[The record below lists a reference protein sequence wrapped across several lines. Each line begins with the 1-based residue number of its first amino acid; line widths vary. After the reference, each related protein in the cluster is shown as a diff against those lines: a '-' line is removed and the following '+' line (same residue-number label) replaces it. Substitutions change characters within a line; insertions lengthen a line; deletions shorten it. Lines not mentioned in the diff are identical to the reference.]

1 LVKPTLKSGPR
12 VFIQNLFCNFL
23 TFLQVS
29 MNFGSLHYFL
39 GIKSIEERFKT
50 TAQCRAES
58 GLWLQCT
65 ARRPATRSRPKGWLG
80 RGLLARS
87 NRGGSPRA
95 ARLHARR
102 AHWRRGHRAQPVHD
116 DALIIGP
123 VVASHWQ
130 GVAGEL
136 VGTTERTLGKVGVG
150 RAHRGGGATMGRRG
164 SSVRRRV
171 VGSSPKGESA
181 ATTTSSWSCGGG

>member
-1 LVKPTLKSGPR
+1 VSLVKPTLKSGPR

-29 MNFGSLHYFL
+29 MNFRSLHYFL
-39 GIKSIEERFKT
+39 RIKSIEERFKT
-50 TAQCRAES
+50 ATQCRA
-58 GLWLQCT
+58 
-65 ARRPATRSRPKGWLG
+65 
-80 RGLLARS
+80 
-87 NRGGSPRA
+87 
-95 ARLHARR
+95 
-102 AHWRRGHRAQPVHD
+102 HWQRGHRAQPVHG

-123 VVASHWQ
+123 VVASRWQ

-136 VGTTERTLGKVGVG
+136 VGTTGRTLGKVGVG

-164 SSVRRRV
+164 SSVRWRAA
-171 VGSSPKGESA
+171 GSSPKGESA